1 MKNKIT
7 SYKYTVL
14 FFFIF
19 KTFVQADTIVN
30 LVAEEW
36 PPYNYTKN
44 GKLDG
49 FTYDIVKNIMK
60 DLKINYEIQIL
71 PSIRAKKKLDE
82 EKKVMFF
89 TMFRTPEREK
99 KYKWIGPLDETSFYF
114 YKKKGNFLKINT
126 LKDAKK
132 VDKIAC
138 RSYGLV
144 YSYLKKEGFTNLD
157 VSPNSEGIYMKVISG
172 RSDLGIGESPV
183 GVTYLLKKLKQPID
197 ILEKT
202 QVSILK
208 FELYIACSKDISD
221 VEILRWQN
229 SLNRMKASGEYDKL
243 YEKYIN

>member
-1 MKNKIT
+1 M
-7 SYKYTVL
+7 
-14 FFFIF
+14 
-19 KTFVQADTIVN
+19 
-30 LVAEEW
+30 
-36 PPYNYTKN
+36 
-44 GKLDG
+44 
-49 FTYDIVKNIMK
+49 
-60 DLKINYEIQIL
+60 
-71 PSIRAKKKLDE
+71 
-82 EKKVMFF
+82 
-89 TMFRTPEREK
+89 
-99 KYKWIGPLDETSFYF
+99 
-114 YKKKGNFLKINT
+114 
-126 LKDAKK
+126 KDAKK

-229 SLNRMKASGEYDKL
+229 SLNRMKASGEYDRL